1 MQKHRG
7 LWIAVMVVVGL
18 IVGKAQG
25 GDYPQPLHSDY
36 VYRTSRLTQP
46 PAESSFWGAWFL
58 SSPSCAPEAGGAAEA
73 DSLRGQVGELARQL
87 LQTGGGGLDEDV
99 VLTVNSFVNLNSLY
113 TTSAL
118 GRYLGEQMIGELQS
132 VGLTVIDV
140 RKTSHLM
147 IRETYGEYGLS
158 RDINELSRAHD
169 SQAVVV
175 GTYTYAQGQILL
187 NARVLRNSDGLV
199 IGQASTAFALDP
211 LTRAML
217 KDEATPPRQGGLV
230 RIEAGPAR

>member
-1 MQKHRG
+1 
-7 LWIAVMVVVGL
+7 MVVVAL
-18 IVGKAQG
+18 FVGQAQA

-46 PAESSFWGAWFL
+46 PAESSFWGTWFS
-58 SSPSCAPEAGGAAEA
+58 SSPSPSSGAEGGLPAAEA
-73 DSLRGQVGELARQL
+73 ESLRGQVRELARQL
-87 LQTGGGGLDEDV
+87 LQTGGLDEDE

-132 VGLTVIDV
+132 AGLTVIDV
-140 RKTSHLM
+140 RKTSQLM
-147 IRETYGEYGLS
+147 IRESYGEYGLS
-158 RDINELSRAHD
+158 RDINELSRVHD

-217 KDEATPPRQGGLV
+217 NDESTPPRQGGLV
-230 RIEAGPAR
+230 RIEAGP